1 MRTKDLRNVALLT
14 GLGLALLVSGCAR
27 NNQPCST
34 DPSKVESA
42 RAELRTAQQ
51 SVESARTE
59 LTQAQQQKSQLESQ
73 LNALP
78 EVSELERRLH
88 VLKKGSGR

>member
-1 MRTKDLRNVALLT
+1 MLTKDLRSIAFLT
-14 GLGLALLVSGCAR
+14 GLGVALLVSGCAR
-27 NNQPCST
+27 NNPPCST
-34 DPSKVESA
+34 DPSQVENA

-59 LTQAQQQKSQLESQ
+59 LTQAQQQKTQLESQ

-78 EVSELERRLH
+78 EAAELERRLEI
-88 VLKKGSGR
+88 LKKGSGR